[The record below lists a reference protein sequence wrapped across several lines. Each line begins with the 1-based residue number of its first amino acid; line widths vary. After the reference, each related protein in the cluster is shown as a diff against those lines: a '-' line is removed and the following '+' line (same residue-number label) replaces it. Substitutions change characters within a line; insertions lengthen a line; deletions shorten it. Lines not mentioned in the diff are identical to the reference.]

1 MSLDATER
9 GICAGIEATADNLL
23 EQLDEYVSIPT
34 GGNYTPGLEK
44 LRGLLIDRLSTLG
57 ARVELLA
64 GPSPPA
70 WLNPRT
76 WRGSGG
82 DEAPPPT
89 PPPPPP
95 PPTVL
100 ARRPADGD
108 SPRVL
113 IVGHLDTVH
122 DPDGP
127 FDTLSLSRDG
137 RRATGPG
144 AVDMKGGLLIA
155 LGALEALAEAG
166 VELAW
171 TVLLNSDEETG
182 SFSSADALRAA
193 ARAHDLGIVMEPA
206 LADGGLALQRM
217 GSGQFMIEIFGRS
230 AHSGRNFADGRSAV
244 VELARTIISLDAL
257 ARPQS
262 GAIVNTGPLTG
273 GQVTNTV
280 PDHAACWGNARF
292 ADAKTAAD
300 LAAAIDGLATAADQ
314 MPRVVVHRQWNRPA
328 KLTTDG
334 VRRFAEGVRQAA
346 DELGQPMPFG
356 SSGGVCDGNLLADE
370 GLPTLDTL
378 GARGGNL
385 HRDDE
390 YVEVASLVER
400 TQLLAIIL
408 SRIAT
413 RRLELG
419 RDGGAR

>member
-23 EQLDEYVSIPT
+23 KQLGEYVSIPT
-34 GGNYTPGLEK
+34 GGNYTPGLEQ
-44 LRGLLIDRLSTLG
+44 LRSLLIERLSTLG
-57 ARVELLA
+57 AGIELLPGA
-64 GPSPPA
+64 SAPP
-70 WLNPRT
+70 WLTPRT
-76 WRGSGG
+76 WRGEGG
-82 DEAPPPT
+82 DAAA

-95 PPTVL
+95 PPTVV
-100 ARRPADGD
+100 ARHPADGA

-127 FDTLSLSRDG
+127 FDTLSLSGDG

-171 TVLLNSDEETG
+171 TMVLNSDEETG
-182 SFSSADALRAA
+182 SFGSADALRAV
-193 ARAHDLGIVMEPA
+193 ARVHDLGIVMEPA

-217 GSGQFMIEIFGRS
+217 GSGQFMIEFFGRS
-230 AHSGRNFADGRSAV
+230 AHVGRNFADGRSAV
-244 VELARTIISLDAL
+244 VELARTIISLDGL

-262 GAIVNTGPLTG
+262 GTIVNTGPLTG
-273 GQVTNTV
+273 GTVTNTV

-292 ADAKTAAD
+292 VDAKTAAD

-314 MPRVVVHRQWNRPA
+314 LPRVVVRRQWNRPA
-328 KLTTDG
+328 KLITDG
-334 VRRFAEGVRQAA
+334 VRRFAEVVRQAA
-346 DELGQPMPFG
+346 DELGQPMPFA
-356 SSGGVCDGNLLADE
+356 STGGVCDGNILADE

-390 YVEVASLVER
+390 YVEVSSLVQR
-400 TQLLAIIL
+400 TQLLAIVL
-408 SRIAT
+408 FRIAT

-419 RDGGAR
+419 RAGGAR

>member
-9 GICAGIEATADNLL
+9 VICAGIEATADNLL
-23 EQLDEYVSIPT
+23 KQLSEYVSIPT

-44 LRGLLIDRLSTLG
+44 LRSLLIDRLSTLG
-57 ARVELLA
+57 ARIELLPGA
-64 GPSPPA
+64 SAPA
-70 WLNPRT
+70 WLTPRT
-76 WRGSGG
+76 WRVEGG
-82 DEAPPPT
+82 DAAA
-89 PPPPPP
+89 PPPPPA
-95 PPTVL
+95 PPTVV
-100 ARRPADGD
+100 ARHPAVGA

-127 FDTLSLSRDG
+127 FDTLSLSGDG

-155 LGALEALAEAG
+155 LGALEAVAEAG

-171 TVLLNSDEETG
+171 TVVLNSDEETG
-182 SFSSADALRAA
+182 SFGSADALRAA

-230 AHSGRNFADGRSAV
+230 AHAGRNFADGRSAV
-244 VELARTIISLDAL
+244 VELARTIISLDGL

-262 GAIVNTGPLTG
+262 GTIVNTGPLAG
-273 GQVTNTV
+273 GIVTNTV

-292 ADAKTAAD
+292 ADAKTGAD

-314 MPRVVVHRQWNRPA
+314 LPRVVVHRQWNRPA

-346 DELGQPMPFG
+346 DELGQPMPFA
-356 SSGGVCDGNLLADE
+356 STGGVCDGNILADE

-390 YVEVASLVER
+390 YVEVASLVQR
-400 TQLLAIIL
+400 TQLLAIVL